1 MFRKSGL
8 QTNRGFENLSARGAV
23 GAAAWLFE
31 SNAVMAYVLFD
42 ERLDTIAIIGM
53 AACAAAVFVVNR
65 RA

>member
-1 MFRKSGL
+1 
-8 QTNRGFENLSARGAV
+8 
-23 GAAAWLFE
+23 
-31 SNAVMAYVLFD
+31 MAYVLFD